1 MCNAYSG
8 VTVDADSNWWGD
20 PSGPYHSTN
29 PAGLGDTVS
38 NYVDFTPW
46 LTDSVQWVGVE
57 EQPIVKPIEKH
68 EHLRATI
75 FREPLQLPKGK
86 KCKVFDI
93 TGRVVDPAKMT
104 QGVCFIEV
112 DDVVTQKVVKVR

>member
-1 MCNAYSG
+1 MIQLAITSISHRGSQILCSG
-8 VTVDADSNWWGD
+8 LALRSNLLLN
-20 PSGPYHSTN
+20 PLRNTN
-29 PAGLGDTVS
+29 T
-38 NYVDFTPW
+38 
-46 LTDSVQWVGVE
+46 
-57 EQPIVKPIEKH
+57 
-68 EHLRATI
+68 

-104 QGVCFIEV
+104 QGVYFIEV